1 VNTGTSMYEIHVPMF
16 SPGLDLNTKFFGF
29 GLGTHGLGLV
39 SSSLG
44 LELCGLL
51 NATKAIGH
59 DSISVN
65 SDHTSVKHVRPTSV
79 WISTIGLS

>member
-1 VNTGTSMYEIHVPMF
+1 VNTG
-16 SPGLDLNTKFFGF
+16 TKFFGF

-65 SDHTSVKHVRPTSV
+65 SDHTSVKHVRLTSV

>member
-1 VNTGTSMYEIHVPMF
+1 MNTGTSMYEIHVPMF
-16 SPGLDLNTKFFGF
+16 SLKTKFFGF

-65 SDHTSVKHVRPTSV
+65 SDHTSVKHVRPV